1 MERRTVEQVLNEY
14 ELEQEVKK
22 AIIDSFLS
30 LHHQELQVEK
40 ERADEANQTLAELQK
55 NYDSAIKNSENLE
68 SLKSEITNLKSE
80 NKRTIANIESKYQA
94 KLLDNA
100 IELAL
105 TQAGAKNNKAA
116 AALIDKT
123 DLKLSEDG
131 SVLGLKEL
139 IDTVKSDESTSFLF
153 NAPKAE
159 EKKVYNYIPQ
169 TDVKEDSGDSMKAL
183 YESSHK
189 NSNPQITGWD

>member
-1 MERRTVEQVLNEY
+1 MERRTVEQVLNQF

-22 AIIDSFLS
+22 SIIDSFLS

-80 NKRTIANIESKYQA
+80 NKRQIANIESKYQA

-105 TQAGAKNNKAA
+105 TQAGARNNKAA

-123 DLKLSEDG
+123 NLKLSDDG
-131 SVLGLKEL
+131 SVLGLSEL
-139 IDTVKSDESTSFLF
+139 IDSVKTDDSTSFLF
-153 NAPKAE
+153 QSDEPKE
-159 EKKVYNYIPQ
+159 KVYNYIPQ
-169 TDVKEDSGDSMKAL
+169 TDVKETNNDSMQSL
-183 YESSHK
+183 FESQR
-189 NSNPQITGWD
+189 NSNSQITGWE

>member
-1 MERRTVEQVLNEY
+1 MERRTVEQVLNQF

-22 AIIDSFLS
+22 SIIDSFLS

-40 ERADEANQTLAELQK
+40 DRADEANQTLAELQK

-80 NKRTIANIESKYQA
+80 NKRQIANIESKYQA

-105 TQAGAKNNKAA
+105 TQAGARNNKAA

-131 SVLGLKEL
+131 SVLGLSEL
-139 IDTVKSDESTSFLF
+139 IESVKQDDSTSFLF
-153 NAPKAE
+153 NSESKE

-169 TDVKEDSGDSMKAL
+169 TDVKETNNDSMQSL
-183 YESSHK
+183 FESQR
-189 NSNPQITGWD
+189 NSNSQITGWE